1 MKSCFRAFLTGLMLL
16 TLAACGGGG
25 SLERDTSGGNTGGST
40 GGTGGGTT
48 SPTLTITLTITDD
61 QGADS
66 NQLSANNPLVVTAT
80 VTDSEGNVAA
90 DELITFSFS
99 VDNLAIFNTD
109 SATALTNSSGVA
121 TIGLVVGDNSGDGL
135 VIATIGDNTAEIGF
149 SSEGTTQ
156 AVVQP
161 FTLELF
167 SDRSQLASSGSD
179 EVELRALVKNEQNVL
194 LEGVEVR
201 FKANAEASIA
211 VTQAIT
217 DVDGIATAILR
228 TVNKPENRIIT
239 ATAEVFTQT
248 ETLVQSVEIPVVGT
262 DINVNG
268 PTSVIVNDVVPVT
281 IILEDSDSNGIGN
294 QQVTVTV
301 LDGNGQPILD
311 PDISDSDPVTAAN
324 GQITISFTSA
334 QSGQFTIQA
343 NALSAQGSMDILVQ
357 QDQFGFVGVPD
368 VNDSDDDIPLNQ
380 NATITIEWL
389 KEGLPFANGQVSF
402 NTSRGSIV
410 SQDAVTDAQGRA
422 SFEIQSDNA
431 GIASI
436 TAIGVDDQNNEV
448 SARVNIA
455 FVATV
460 ADSIIVDAT
469 PDSIGPDG
477 QTSTISAVVRDPT
490 GNLVKNKVVTFEVE
504 DVSTGFLSTG
514 RSTTD
519 KNGIATTVYESVSV
533 SSVDSVRVIATV
545 EDTPSVTNFVTLTV
559 GDRAFDISIGTGRLI
574 QSPTESNYIKEF
586 SIFVIDPDSNPV
598 VNAELTFS
606 APPVKFSQGGV
617 YRKGTWVWDPIDEI
631 WDQFVTA
638 ICPNEDINGNG
649 ILDEGEDNNGD
660 GQLTPGNVV
669 SVPSSAITDANGQ
682 ALIDVAYAKQ
692 FGGWVDVRIK
702 VSSESEGSE
711 SSESQFFPL
720 GVAGTDVIDE
730 AAPPPN
736 SPYGVNND
744 CSSIL

>member
-1 MKSCFRAFLTGLMLL
+1 MKSCFRALLTGLMML

-25 SLERDTSGGNTGGST
+25 SIERDTSGGTNTGGST
-40 GGTGGGTT
+40 GGGTST
-48 SPTLTITLTITDD
+48 PSLTINLTITDD
-61 QGADS
+61 QGNAS
-66 NQLSANNPLVVTAT
+66 NALSADNPLVVTAT
-80 VTDSEGNVAA
+80 VTDAEGNVAA

-135 VIATIGDNTAEIGF
+135 VIGTIGADSGQVGF
-149 SSEGTTQ
+149 TSDGTTQ

-201 FKANAEASIA
+201 FKANSEASIA
-211 VTQAIT
+211 VSQPIT
-217 DVDGIATAILR
+217 DADGIATAILR

-239 ATAEVFTQT
+239 ATAEVFTQS
-248 ETLVQSVEIPVVGT
+248 ETLVQNVEIAVVGT

-294 QQVTVTV
+294 QEVTVTV
-301 LDGNGQPILD
+301 LDGNGQVIAN
-311 PDISDSDPVTAAN
+311 PDISDSSPITAAN
-324 GQITISFTSA
+324 GQVTINFTSTS
-334 QSGQFTIQA
+334 SGQFTIQA

-357 QDQFGFVGVPD
+357 QDQFGFVNPPD
-368 VNDSDDDIPLNQ
+368 VNDSDEDIPLNQ

-389 KEGLPFANGQVSF
+389 KEGIAFANGQVSF
-402 NTSRGSIV
+402 NTSRGTIV

-436 TAIGVDDQNNEV
+436 TAIGVDDESNEV

-477 QTSTISAVVRDPT
+477 QRSTISAVVRDPT

-545 EDTPSVTNFVTLTV
+545 EDTPSVNNFVTLTV
-559 GDRAFDISIGTGRLI
+559 GDRAFDITIGTGRLI
-574 QSPTESNYIKEF
+574 DSPTDSSYNKEF

-638 ICPNEDINGNG
+638 ICPNEDVNGNG

-669 SVPSSAITDANGQ
+669 SVPSSATTDANGQ
-682 ALIDVAYAKQ
+682 ALIEMGYAKQ

-711 SSESQFFPL
+711 SSESQFFAL

-730 AAPPPN
+730 ASPPPS

-744 CSSIL
+744 CSSID